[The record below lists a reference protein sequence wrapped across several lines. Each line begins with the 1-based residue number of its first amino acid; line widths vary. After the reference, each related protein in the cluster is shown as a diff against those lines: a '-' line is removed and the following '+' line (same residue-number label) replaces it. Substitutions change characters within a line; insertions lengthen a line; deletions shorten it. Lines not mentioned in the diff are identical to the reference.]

1 MWLWVSVR
9 RGIARR
15 TRSSGAGVSV
25 PSGCMPNITV
35 PISHLAADQLTALR
49 SDFPAFRIWQET
61 TGDRNRYVARSLH
74 PDTRPHTVVT
84 ADLDEL
90 RAILAA
96 APSPLAP
103 PRTSKLG
110 AASRQ
115 ARDSR

>member
-1 MWLWVSVR
+1 MTTHSD
-9 RGIARR
+9 
-15 TRSSGAGVSV
+15 V
-25 PSGCMPNITV
+25 PSTPYGTAVTATI
-35 PISHLAADQLTALR
+35 LAADQLTALR

-103 PRTSKLG
+103 PQDFETG
-110 AASRQ
+110 ARRVGKPVTAGK
-115 ARDSR
+115 AVTI